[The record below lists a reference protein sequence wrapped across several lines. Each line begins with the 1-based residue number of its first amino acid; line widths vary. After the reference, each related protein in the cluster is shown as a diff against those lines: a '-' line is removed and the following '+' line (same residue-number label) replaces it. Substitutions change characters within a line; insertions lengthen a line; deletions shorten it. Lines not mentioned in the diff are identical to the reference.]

1 MRKALTASAVLHLAV
16 LLLAVLVVPMFDEK
30 LDLEPS
36 MIPIDIVEVGPV
48 ASPRQ
53 GEAKPEPPP
62 AAAKP
67 AAAPPVQAA
76 PPPPP
81 PSPPQHAAEPPPA
94 PTPPPPKPAPPPPEP
109 KAPEPKAEVPDQPKP
124 HEKPQPPK
132 PEPPKVEPPKP
143 VPPKVEPPKPEP
155 PKPEPPK
162 PAPPK
167 PPDKKPP
174 EKKPEKPVE
183 KPPEKKPAETDPLAS
198 VLSHVAELAKKQ
210 PPAPAAP
217 AAQPSTAKPSAT
229 SGSAPM
235 VSDRLT
241 GPQED
246 ALRSQIGHCW
256 NVDPGARNAHD
267 MVIDVVIEV
276 NPDRT
281 VAKAEI
287 AEKSRARMYTDPAYR
302 AAAEAALRAVKNPR
316 CQPLALPPEKYDT
329 WRRITFTF
337 NPKDMF

>member
-1 MRKALTASAVLHLAV
+1 MMRKALTASAVLHLAV
-16 LLLAVLVVPMFDEK
+16 MVLAVLVVPMFDEK
-30 LDLEPS
+30 LNLEPA

-53 GEAKPEPPP
+53 GEPRPAPPP

-67 AAAPPVQAA
+67 APAPPAEAA

-81 PSPPQHAAEPPPA
+81 PPPPPRAPEPPPLPA
-94 PTPPPPKPAPPPPEP
+94 PPPPKPAPPP
-109 KAPEPKAEVPDQPKP
+109 PEPKAEVPDQPKP

-143 VPPKVEPPKPEP
+143 
-155 PKPEPPK
+155 
-162 PAPPK
+162 APPK
-167 PPDKKPP
+167 PPEKQKPP

-210 PPAPAAP
+210 PPAPPAP
-217 AAQPSTAKPSAT
+217 ASQPSTAKPSPTA
-229 SGSAPM
+229 GSSPM
-235 VSDRLT
+235 VSDHLT
-241 GPQED
+241 APQED

-256 NVDPGARNAHD
+256 NVDPGARNAGD
-267 MVIDVVIEV
+267 MIIDVVIEV

-287 AEKSRARMYTDPAYR
+287 AEKSKARMYTDPAYR

-337 NPKDMF
+337 NPKDML

>member
-36 MIPIDIVEVGPV
+36 MIPIDIVDVGPV

-53 GEAKPEPPP
+53 GEARPEPPP
-62 AAAKP
+62 AATKP
-67 AAAPPVQAA
+67 VASPPAEA
-76 PPPPP
+76 LPPPPP
-81 PSPPQHAAEPPPA
+81 PRA
-94 PTPPPPKPAPPPPEP
+94 PEPKPAPPPPTP
-109 KAPEPKAEVPDQPKP
+109 KPAPPPPTPKPAPPPPTPKPAPPPPEPKAEVPDQPKP

-132 PEPPKVEPPKP
+132 PEPPK
-143 VPPKVEPPKPEP
+143 PEP
-155 PKPEPPK
+155 PKPP
-162 PAPPK
+162 PPK
-167 PPDKKPP
+167 PPEKKAPEKKPP
-174 EKKPEKPVE
+174 ETKPEKPVE
-183 KPPEKKPAETDPLAS
+183 KPPEKKPVETDPLAS
-198 VLSHVAELAKKQ
+198 VLSHVADLAKKQ
-210 PPAPAAP
+210 PPAPAP
-217 AAQPSTAKPSAT
+217 QPSPAKPSST
-229 SGSAPM
+229 SGSAPLT
-235 VSDRLT
+235 SDRLT

-256 NVDPGARNAHD
+256 NVDPGARNAKD

-281 VAKAEI
+281 VAKADI
-287 AEKSRARMYTDPAYR
+287 AEKSKARMYTDPAYR
-302 AAAEAALRAVKNPR
+302 AAAEAALRAVRNPR

-337 NPKDMF
+337 NPKDML

>member
-1 MRKALTASAVLHLAV
+1 MMRKALTASAVLHLAV

-53 GEAKPEPPP
+53 GEARPEPPP
-62 AAAKP
+62 AAPKP
-67 AAAPPVQAA
+67 VAAPPAEAV

-81 PSPPQHAAEPPPA
+81 PAPRAPEPPPPPA
-94 PTPPPPKPAPPPPEP
+94 PPPPPKPAPPPPEP
-109 KAPEPKAEVPDQPKP
+109 KAEVPDKPKP

-143 VPPKVEPPKPEP
+143 APPKVEP

-167 PPDKKPP
+167 PPEKQKPP
-174 EKKPEKPVE
+174 EKKPEKPAE
-183 KPPEKKPAETDPLAS
+183 KPPDKKPAETDPLAS

-210 PPAPAAP
+210 PPAPPAP
-217 AAQPSTAKPSAT
+217 ASQPSTAKPSPS
-229 SGSAPM
+229 SGSSPM
-235 VSDRLT
+235 VADHLT

-267 MVIDVVIEV
+267 MIIDVVIEV

-337 NPKDMF
+337 NPKDML